1 MRGLLVALVLL
12 TACAPAP
19 KVLEIRDLDAGEQV
33 VRRLPLRDGGFR
45 LEFTHSMYGGWVS
58 EAYLAS
64 RQLTRTG
71 VRTQHAGAAEYYAL
85 YGNLRRLDGGWVVD
99 VIPLQLSRLPVRVDQ
114 TGRPALI
121 LGGQRV
127 ELLELV
133 RDGHL
138 AELRVAEP

>member
-19 KVLEIRDLDAGEQV
+19 KVLEIRDLDAGGPV
-33 VRRLPLRDGGFR
+33 IRRLALGNGEFR

-58 EAYLAS
+58 ETYLTS
-64 RQLTRTG
+64 RELTRTG
-71 VRTQHAGAAEYYAL
+71 VRTQNPGAAEYYAL
-85 YGNLRRLDGGWVVD
+85 YGNLRRLEGEWVVD
-99 VIPLQLSRLPVRVDQ
+99 VAPLQLARLPVRVDR

-121 LGGQRV
+121 LAGQRV

-133 RDGHL
+133 PDGHL
-138 AELRVAEP
+138 AELRVSEP